1 MESGPKRLRMICEK
15 SANYNL
21 IGTRWTSDKQ
31 RCQTVAFESGSH
43 AHQEGEN
50 GLINSRFSQAPA
62 LSRGAC

>member
-1 MESGPKRLRMICEK
+1 MESGPKRLRMICET

-31 RCQTVAFESGSH
+31 IITVAFESGSH
-43 AHQEGEN
+43 ARQEGEN